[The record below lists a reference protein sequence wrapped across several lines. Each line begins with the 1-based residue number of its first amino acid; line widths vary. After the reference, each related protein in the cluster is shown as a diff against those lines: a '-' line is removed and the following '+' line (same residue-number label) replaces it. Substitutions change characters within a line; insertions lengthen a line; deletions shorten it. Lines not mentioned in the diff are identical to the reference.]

1 MSHTTALRGIKGK
14 SVCTAI
20 QRKVVQL
27 LLYTSLA
34 FSTKF
39 CLELPYHKYILLN
52 FRSLVLFKLLLLER
66 KVLLFQSPVVDLT
79 SFLLTLLSLHPGM
92 LEGGLDESAC
102 VVPLDTPPL
111 SLSPDCDITVET
123 SLDKDIDTVSI
134 KYLAHFARSA
144 AS

>member
-1 MSHTTALRGIKGK
+1 M
-14 SVCTAI
+14 
-20 QRKVVQL
+20 
-27 LLYTSLA
+27 
-34 FSTKF
+34 
-39 CLELPYHKYILLN
+39 
-52 FRSLVLFKLLLLER
+52 VLFKLLLLER

-111 SLSPDCDITVET
+111 SLSPDRDVTIET

-134 KYLAHFARSA
+134 DIPRSLSRFKEYPKDYVCSKISA
-144 AS
+144 T